1 MKILVVGSGGREH
14 ALVWKISQSP
24 RVKKI
29 FCAPGNAGIKRMAE
43 CVDIAV
49 TDIDALFQFAQ
60 QEKIDLTIIGPESS
74 LATGIVDRFEEEG
87 LRIFGPRKN
96 AAILEGSKVFAKEFM
111 EKYDIPT
118 ASFKVFSD
126 LKKAKKYIDQIGAPL
141 VIKADGLAAGK
152 GVIVAGSIK
161 EAKDA
166 IDLIM
171 KNKAFG
177 DAGNKVIVEACLH
190 GEEASFIAFT
200 DGKTVLP
207 LPTSQ
212 DHKAIYDG
220 DKGPNTGGMGAY
232 SPAPVV
238 TESIANYVMSK
249 VMLPTIQGM
258 AAEGRPF
265 KGMLYAGLMI
275 ERDKVNVL
283 EFNCRFGDPEA
294 QPLLMRLKSD
304 VVDIFEAVIEG
315 RLDEIEMK
323 IDPRPTVCVV
333 MSSGGYPGSYETG
346 KVIKGL
352 SRAAQETGVQ
362 IFHAGTTIKNER
374 TVTAGGRVLGVTAV
388 GKTLEKAIEQAYKAV
403 DRIQWTGCYCR
414 RDIGAKALRRP
425 ENLSMQSTEKSIL
438 IPQNSALNGPVS
450 LTSKANKGRQ
460 VAVAVVGIVMGSDS
474 DLPVMQVAA
483 DFLKKMEI
491 PYEMTVAS
499 AHRTPERAA
508 HFASTAQQRGL
519 KIIIAGA
526 GMAAHLA
533 GVLAAHTELP
543 VIGVPLDASS
553 LHGMD
558 ALLSTVQMPPGIP
571 VATMGIG
578 KSGAKNSAVFA
589 ARILALEDKGLKA
602 RLQAFKVEMVREVEE
617 KAKMIEG

>member
-1 MKILVVGSGGREH
+1 MKVLVVGSGGREH
-14 ALVWKISQSP
+14 ALVWKISQSA
-24 RVKKI
+24 RVIKI
-29 FCAPGNAGIKRMAE
+29 YCAPGNAGIKKMAE
-43 CVDIAV
+43 CVHIEA
-49 TDIDALFQFAQ
+49 TDIDGLLQFARK
-60 QEKIDLTIIGPESS
+60 EKIDLTIVGPESS
-74 LATGIVDRFEEEG
+74 LAGGIVDCFEDEG
-87 LRIFGPRKN
+87 LRIFGPRKS

-111 EKYDIPT
+111 EKYGIPT
-118 ASFKVFSD
+118 ASFKVFDD
-126 LKKAKKYIDQIGAPL
+126 LKKAKKYIDHTGAPL

-152 GVIVAGSIK
+152 GVIVAATTK
-161 EAKDA
+161 EAKGA
-166 IDLIM
+166 VDLIM
-171 KNKAFG
+171 QDKAFG
-177 DAGNKVIVEACLH
+177 EAGSKVVIEACLQ

-238 TESIANYVMSK
+238 TEAIADFVMNK
-249 VMLPTIQGM
+249 VMQPTIAGM

-275 ERDKVNVL
+275 DGDDVKVL

-304 VVDIFEAVIEG
+304 VVDIFEAVIDE
-315 RLDEIEMK
+315 RLDSIEMK

-333 MSSGGYPGSYETG
+333 MSSGGYPGHYETG

-352 SRAAQETGVQ
+352 TAAARETGVQ
-362 IFHAGTTIKNER
+362 IFHAGTAIKNER

-403 DRIQWTGCYCR
+403 NQIQWTGVHYR
-414 RDIGAKALRRP
+414 HDIGAKALRRP
-425 ENLSMQSTEKSIL
+425 EKPVEQGADNDAVMSQK
-438 IPQNSALNGPVS
+438 PGAAPKAL
-450 LTSKANKGRQ
+450 
-460 VAVAVVGIVMGSDS
+460 VGIVMGSDS
-474 DLPVMQVAA
+474 DLPVMAA
-483 DFLKKMEI
+483 AAEFLKKMGIPFEI
-491 PYEMTVAS
+491 TVAS
-499 AHRTPERAA
+499 AHRTPDRATRWA
-508 HFASTAQQRGL
+508 ATAQKRGL

-533 GVLAAHTELP
+533 GVLAAHTDLP
-543 VIGVPLDASS
+543 VIGVPLDASP

-558 ALLSTVQMPPGIP
+558 ALLATVQMPPGIP
-571 VATMGIG
+571 VATMAIG
-578 KSGAKNSAVFA
+578 KPGAKNGAVLA
-589 ARILALEDKGLKA
+589 ARILALEDKKIAA
-602 RLQAFKVEMVREVEE
+602 RLQAFRQEMIREVEE
-617 KAKMIEG
+617 KAAKIGV